1 MKDYS
6 QEEINKMNE
15 IDKVE
20 MIIADIQTAV
30 ENKNEGEI
38 NSHINQIAIN
48 IKKLMKALNH
58 DKSLYMTVQFLNK
71 IIMGSPTVRKEAC
84 ELLHDNINSALED
97 LNFEKQSLIELKNYL
112 INCKKNREYSNLPLS
127 FGILIC
133 LLAMQNNRTE
143 KLKLDADIWKCGISG
158 IRYIPAT
165 EPDSQV
171 NKYRESIEE
180 GMSLL
185 RKK

>member
-15 IDKVE
+15 IDKIE
-20 MIIADIQTAV
+20 MIIADIQTAI

-38 NSHINQIAIN
+38 NNYINQTAIN
-48 IKKLMKALNH
+48 VKKLLKVANH
-58 DKSLYMTVQFLNK
+58 DKVLYMTVQFLNK
-71 IIMGSPTVRKEAC
+71 IIAGTPTVRKEAC
-84 ELLHDNINSALED
+84 ELLHNNINSALED
-97 LNFEKQSLIELKNYL
+97 LEFEKQSLIELKKYL
-112 INCKKNREYSNLPLS
+112 INCKKNKEYSNLPLS

-165 EPDSQV
+165 ETNSQV
-171 NKYRESIEE
+171 NKYRESIED
-180 GMSLL
+180 GISLL